1 MKKIFTSVIF
11 LFSIGAFAQED
22 LQGQIDQLKAELQQ
36 IKNTQVT
43 EIHKKRSPYKSLM
56 YSLTS
61 NLALM
66 ELICKNILQ

>member
-43 EIHKKRSPYKSLM
+43 E
-56 YSLTS
+56 
-61 NLALM
+61 
-66 ELICKNILQ
+66 NIQKEEPLQKFNVFFNFQSSFD